1 MAALIKDTIT
11 YYRSTSF
18 SFEVT
23 VTPPEGLTATQA
35 YFTVKQDKHDSDAT
49 DADSILKKDLALSSS
64 AGTITIDPTDID
76 DSVEPGTMFYSIHV
90 KLSDDSIYPFAS
102 GKFKLVATTTNRES

>member
-18 SFEVT
+18 SFEVA
-23 VTPPEGLTATQA
+23 VTPPDGLTATNA
-35 YFTVKQDKHDSDAT
+35 YFTVKTDKFSSDVSDT
-49 DADSILKKDLALSSS
+49 DAILKKDLALSSN
-64 AGTITIDPTDID
+64 AGTITIAPNDIA
-76 DSVEPGTMFYSIHV
+76 DSVEPATMFYSIHI
-90 KLSDDSIYPFAS
+90 KLSDGSIYPFAS